1 MDIHT
6 ILPVLLSGLVTYSIL
21 IGHALLVLILGWWIV
36 KLINKGVYRILML
49 RRIDITVV
57 KFFSRL
63 LNAILMAIVFIAA
76 LSKLGVETASLV
88 AVLGAL
94 GLAVGLSLKGSISNL
109 ASGILLIVFRPFR
122 VGDYV
127 EISGMSGTV
136 DEIQILFTR
145 LITTGNQHVI
155 VPNDRFTS
163 NVLTNFSVENKR
175 RNDLVFGI
183 GYEDNIDH
191 AKAVILEVVN
201 ANDKILQDPVPVIVV
216 QALADSSVNI
226 LLRYW
231 NLRVDHFTV
240 QWSLQETIKK
250 RFDQEG
256 ISIPFPQQDVHM
268 INAPQ
273 GGDQ

>member
-6 ILPVLLSGLVTYSIL
+6 MLPVLLSGLVTYSIL
-21 IGHALLVLILGWWIV
+21 IGRALLVLIIGWWIV

-49 RRIDITVV
+49 RRIEITVV
-57 KFFSRL
+57 KFFTRL

-127 EISGMSGTV
+127 EISGISGTV

-163 NVLTNFSVENKR
+163 NVLTNFSVESKR

-201 ANDKILQDPVPVIVV
+201 ANDKILQDPAPVIVV

-231 NLRVDHFTV
+231 NLSVDHFAV

-256 ISIPFPQQDVHM
+256 ISIPFPQRDVHM

>member
-6 ILPVLLSGLVTYSIL
+6 MLPILLSGLVTYSIL
-21 IGHALLVLILGWWIV
+21 IGRALLVLIIGWWIV

-49 RRIDITVV
+49 RRIEITVV
-57 KFFSRL
+57 KFFTRL

-163 NVLTNFSVENKR
+163 NVLTNFSVESKR

-201 ANDKILQDPVPVIVV
+201 ANDKILQDPAPVIVV

-231 NLRVDHFTV
+231 NLRVDHFAV

-256 ISIPFPQQDVHM
+256 ISIPFPQRDVHM

-273 GGDQ
+273 GSDQ

>member
-57 KFFSRL
+57 KFFTRL

-163 NVLTNFSVENKR
+163 NVLTNFSVESKR

-231 NLRVDHFTV
+231 NLHVDHFTV

-256 ISIPFPQQDVHM
+256 ISIPFPQRDVHM
-268 INAPQ
+268 IDALQ